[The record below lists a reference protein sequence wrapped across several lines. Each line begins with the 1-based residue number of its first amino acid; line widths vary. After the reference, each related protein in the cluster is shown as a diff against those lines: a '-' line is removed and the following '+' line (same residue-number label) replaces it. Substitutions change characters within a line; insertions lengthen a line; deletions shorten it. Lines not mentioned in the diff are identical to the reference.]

1 MRIFLRNRNNMNKQL
16 KTTVMKED
24 LEKEMQEVQNEID
37 FHTKELHK
45 KLTKQKEL
53 SKKLGRN
60 KKSISLEWTVS
71 PHLFFHI
78 LEQWIEDGWLLT
90 NCGINRVLTA
100 HILSQFIRF
109 RSSKGAKDQ
118 YLSESTVCQYMKK
131 EHLNESY

>member
-1 MRIFLRNRNNMNKQL
+1 MRIFLRNRKNMNKQL

-60 KKSISLEWTVS
+60 KKSIALEWTVS
-71 PHLFFHI
+71 PHLFF
-78 LEQWIEDGWLLT
+78 
-90 NCGINRVLTA
+90 
-100 HILSQFIRF
+100 
-109 RSSKGAKDQ
+109 
-118 YLSESTVCQYMKK
+118 
-131 EHLNESY
+131 SYP

>member
-60 KKSISLEWTVS
+60 KKSIPLEWTVS
-71 PHLFFHI
+71 PHLFFSCTRTM
-78 LEQWIEDGWLLT
+78 D
-90 NCGINRVLTA
+90 
-100 HILSQFIRF
+100 
-109 RSSKGAKDQ
+109 
-118 YLSESTVCQYMKK
+118 
-131 EHLNESY
+131 